1 MWKPTYLAILVLVL
15 SAGCNPSNPQA
26 SSSPSSPIVNSPP
39 ELPSPI
45 ISSSASPSNSNKNPP
60 AGLIPFPTAQG
71 YTVSYPN
78 GWQAKTG
85 IGSSNVAFLKEDAQG
100 GFKPNVTVEILPQ
113 LVKGGNSSEAP
124 QLVENLLKES
134 VQPQD
139 QVLGAGDLVVA
150 DLPAKTLKVQRKY
163 PNLNIE
169 LIQTFTVVMNIPK
182 NQGYLFITSNLPAQ
196 ENEFRPQFNHILQ
209 SLREP

>member
-1 MWKPTYLAILVLVL
+1 MWKPTYLAILVFVL
-15 SAGCNPSNPQA
+15 SASCNSSNPQA
-26 SSSPSSPIVNSPP
+26 SSSPSSPIINSPP
-39 ELPSPI
+39 KLPSPVV
-45 ISSSASPSNSNKNPP
+45 SSSASPSSSNNPP

-71 YTVSYPN
+71 YTVSYPS

-85 IGSSNVAFLKEDAQG
+85 IGSSNVGFLKEDAQG

-113 LVKGGNSSEAP
+113 LVKGGNSNEAP

-196 ENEFRPQFNHILQ
+196 EDEFRPQFDRILQ